1 MFKKF
6 SFTLIILIFITL
18 GSGCWDATDIADRS
32 VVLLAAVDLNQEGGI
47 QFGKPV
53 RYDGTTL
60 LPNLNPDTQEK
71 VRIEKVTGISISGS
85 RDQRAYIN
93 PEIILTRM
101 IRVYLFGES
110 LCISG
115 LAPVMDSLL
124 RNPALS
130 NSLLLAMT
138 EAQAGDLV
146 TVQPSDFP
154 DLGLYIAD
162 LLRKVNNKSFFP
174 VVSLHDFHTN
184 STNPGR
190 NPVLPILRVDAGEV
204 KISGLGIFRKDKLIG
219 RVGLDE
225 SRPLALL
232 RGAKSQAYIPFVM
245 TRDGEETNRGTVF
258 VGNDRKV
265 RVERQGDLYTFNITI
280 TLKGELIEHESS
292 VILTQDRQFLP
303 MIEEQIAVDIESECQ
318 TFIERMQGEFKVDCI
333 DISKYALAKWRPE
346 LEDTVDEGFI
356 EKVNI
361 NVDVKVHIKNTGDLL

>member
-1 MFKKF
+1 MFKKP
-6 SFTLIILIFITL
+6 SLTLMILIFITL
-18 GSGCWDATDIADRS
+18 GSGCWDAQDISDRS
-32 VVLLAAVDLNQEGGI
+32 VVLLAAVDLSQEGGI

-60 LPNLNPDTQEK
+60 LPNLNPDTQKK
-71 VRIEKVTGISISGS
+71 VRIEKVSGISLSGS

-115 LAPVMDSLL
+115 LAPVLDSLL
-124 RNPALS
+124 RNPVLS
-130 NSLLLAMT
+130 NSLHLAMT
-138 EAQAGDLV
+138 EGQSGDLV

-154 DLGLYIAD
+154 DLGLYITD

-174 VVSLHDFHTN
+174 VVTLHDFRIH
-184 STNPGR
+184 STSPGKNPL
-190 NPVLPILRVDAGEV
+190 LPILKVDAGEV

-245 TRDGEETNRGTVF
+245 TRDGEEADRGTVF

-265 RVERQGDLYTFNITI
+265 RVERQGDQYTFNITI

-303 MIEEQIAVDIESECQ
+303 MIEEQIAADIESECQ
-318 TFIERMQGEFKVDCI
+318 TFIERMQGEFKGDCI
-333 DISKYALAKWRPE
+333 DISKYALAKWRYE

-361 NVDVKVHIKNTGDLL
+361 NVDVKVHIRLTGDLT